1 METNERFKRAVR
13 VEAGKISL
21 NEGLLRRFIDK
32 AVDIQTKAWDAGYA
46 MRKYE
51 FSMAVLN
58 INKNYVSYSNTE
70 VFKASDSDIERLTI
84 ANALAMTEIEEG
96 KRVKPKRSKKKSTD
110 DMVQVTLYLPR
121 KELERILGM
130 IAE

>member
-1 METNERFKRAVR
+1 METSERFKQAVK
-13 VEAGKISL
+13 VEAQKISL

-32 AVDIQTKAWDAGYA
+32 AVDIQNKAWDAGYA

-58 INKNYVSYSNTE
+58 LNKNYVSYSNTE
-70 VFKASDSDIERLTI
+70 VFKATDEDIERLTI

-96 KRVKPKRSKKKSTD
+96 KRVKPKRTKKSTD

>member
-1 METNERFKRAVR
+1 METSEKFKRDAR
-13 VEAGKISL
+13 LEAGKISL

-32 AVDIQTKAWDAGYA
+32 AVGIQNKAWDAGYA

-58 INKNYVSYSNTE
+58 LNKNFVAYGDTK
-70 VFKASDSDIERLTI
+70 VFKARDSDIERLTI

-96 KRVKPKRSKKKSTD
+96 KRVKPKRIKKSTD
-110 DMVQVTLYLPR
+110 DVVKLTLYLRR
-121 KELERILGM
+121 KELEQILGM
-130 IAE
+130 ISE

>member
-1 METNERFKRAVR
+1 MEANERFKRAVK
-13 VEAGKISL
+13 VEAEKISL
-21 NEGLLRRFIDK
+21 NEGQLHRFIDK
-32 AVDIQTKAWDAGYA
+32 AVDIQNKAWDAGYA

-58 INKNYVSYSNTE
+58 LNKNYVSYSHPE
-70 VFKASDSDIERLTI
+70 VFKATDEDIERLTI

-96 KRVKPKRSKKKSTD
+96 KRVKPKRTKKATD

>member
-1 METNERFKRAVR
+1 MGSERFNQAVIS
-13 VEAGKISL
+13 EAERITFNESL
-21 NEGLLRRFIDK
+21 LHRFIDK
-32 AVDIQTKAWDAGYA
+32 AVDIQNKAWDAGYA

-51 FSMAVLN
+51 FSMSVLN
-58 INKNYVSYSNTE
+58 MNRNYVGYMDTE
-70 VFKASDSDIERLTI
+70 LFKATDEDIERLTI

-96 KRVKPKRSKKKSTD
+96 KRVKPKRPKKSTD

-130 IAE
+130 ISE

>member
-1 METNERFKRAVR
+1 MEANERFKRDAR
-13 VEAGKISL
+13 LEAGKISL

-32 AVDIQTKAWDAGYA
+32 AVDIQNKAWDAGYA

-51 FSMAVLN
+51 FSMAVINL
-58 INKNYVSYSNTE
+58 NKNFVAYDDTK
-70 VFKASDSDIERLTI
+70 VFKATDEDIERLTI

-96 KRVKPKRSKKKSTD
+96 KRVKPKRAKKSTD

>member
-1 METNERFKRAVR
+1 MEANERFKRTVR
-13 VEAGKISL
+13 GEAEKISL
-21 NEGLLRRFIDK
+21 NEGQLHRFIDK
-32 AVDIQTKAWDAGYA
+32 AVDIQNKAWDAGYA

-51 FSMAVLN
+51 FSMAVLRL
-58 INKNYVSYSNTE
+58 NKNYVSYSGTE

-96 KRVKPKRSKKKSTD
+96 KRVKPKRTKKSTD

>member
-1 METNERFKRAVR
+1 METSERFNQAVR
-13 VEAGKISL
+13 VAAQKISL
-21 NEGLLRRFIDK
+21 NEGQLHRFIDK
-32 AVDIQTKAWDAGYA
+32 AVDIQNKAWDAGYA

-58 INKNYVSYSNTE
+58 INKNYVSYSGTE

-96 KRVKPKRSKKKSTD
+96 KRVKPKRTKKSTD
-110 DMVQVTLYLPR
+110 DMVQVTLYLSR
-121 KELERILGM
+121 KELKRILGM

>member
-1 METNERFKRAVR
+1 MEANERFKRDAR
-13 VEAGKISL
+13 LEAGKISL
-21 NEGLLRRFIDK
+21 NEDLLHKFIDK
-32 AVDIQTKAWDAGYA
+32 AVDIQNKAWDASYA

-58 INKNYVSYSNTE
+58 INKNFVAYGDLK
-70 VFKASDSDIERLTI
+70 VFKATDADIERLTI

-96 KRVKPKRSKKKSTD
+96 KRVKPKRTKKSTD

>member
-1 METNERFKRAVR
+1 MEANEKFKQAVK
-13 VEAGKISL
+13 VEAQKISL

-32 AVDIQTKAWDAGYA
+32 AVDIQNKAWDAGYA

-58 INKNYVSYSNTE
+58 LNKNYVSYSNTE
-70 VFKASDSDIERLTI
+70 VFKATDEDIERLTI

-96 KRVKPKRSKKKSTD
+96 KRVKPKRTKKSTN

-130 IAE
+130 ISK

>member
-1 METNERFKRAVR
+1 MEANERFNQAVR
-13 VEAGKISL
+13 AAAQKISL
-21 NEGLLRRFIDK
+21 NEGQLHRFIDK
-32 AVDIQTKAWDAGYA
+32 AVDIQNKAWDANYA

-51 FSMAVLN
+51 FSMAVLK
-58 INKNYVSYSNTE
+58 INKNYVSYSGTE

-96 KRVKPKRSKKKSTD
+96 KRVKPKRTKKSTD